1 MYINGIKPSTKGLL
15 KLLTMQVVTNWTE
28 FFSRSYTLAECT
40 TLEHGDPNN
49 SELLCKTPKVLGI
62 LTAYV
67 FPPIGVFNLIAN
79 TLITIAFLYPSCR
92 NSRHLIFLGVLA
104 LCDIGITITVG
115 WLGLFPT
122 YGLPYAAS
130 GRVYYFIL
138 TRSSISCKLITFYQ
152 AFCCI
157 LRGNLFV
164 LTGNDRCILM
174 YKPMLYKQ
182 VSKYPIWI
190 LLVFVSITAFLM
202 TLPIVLYTDVLSIFN
217 FTTCWYTSH
226 HNLLQL
232 YQSLFSNTCLAQL
245 SVVTV
250 FDVFYL
256 VKMIKWSR
264 DHRQRSNDLQS
275 SLEMMKHISSTITL
289 LLLHITALL
298 SALPSGICVLL
309 TTIVFYRTWKLP
321 VELIRLTA
329 LIVSIEWLFLFLLSS
344 LNIFIF
350 YARIQ
355 RFQEVVRSLIV
366 FNLVKKTSIT
376 R

>member
-1 MYINGIKPSTKGLL
+1 
-15 KLLTMQVVTNWTE
+15 MQVVTNWTE

-79 TLITIAFLYPSCR
+79 TLITIAFLYPS
-92 NSRHLIFLGVLA
+92 L
-104 LCDIGITITVG
+104 
-115 WLGLFPT
+115 
-122 YGLPYAAS
+122 
-130 GRVYYFIL
+130 
-138 TRSSISCKLITFYQ
+138 
-152 AFCCI
+152 
-157 LRGNLFV
+157 
-164 LTGNDRCILM
+164 
-174 YKPMLYKQ
+174 
-182 VSKYPIWI
+182 
-190 LLVFVSITAFLM
+190 FVSITAFLM

-275 SLEMMKHISSTITL
+275 SLEMTKHISSTITL